1 MINKVILAF
10 KGPILS
16 RLHIIII
23 KTTTQDNLRER
34 MWPKCTKS
42 NFLEDIKHVVYVVLV
57 VFHYPLYYSLLK
69 C

>member
-34 MWPKCTKS
+34 IWPKS
-42 NFLEDIKHVVYVVLV
+42 NFLDDIKHVVHVVLVVLV
-57 VFHYPLYYSLLK
+57 VFHYPLHYSLLK